1 MTNPFNRGSSPDARL
16 PRPAA
21 RRNGEVVQFRGV
33 LRPTRVGLIPTISYS
48 YGFLAHIVSFIY
60 SH

>member
-33 LRPTRVGLIPTISYS
+33 LRPHA
-48 YGFLAHIVSFIY
+48 LAQFQQLAICTVSW
-60 SH
+60 HTLLK